1 MNISNIGSL
10 KFYAQYADVVV
21 LARELTLSQV
31 QEIAMQIEK
40 EQITGPSGKM
50 IRIELFIHGA
60 LCMAISGKCY
70 MSLHQYNHSAN
81 RGDCLQACR
90 RPYLVTEKETGK
102 ELEIDNEFIMSPK
115 DLSTIAILD
124 QILEAGVQILKIEGR
139 GRPAEY
145 VKTVTTCYHKA
156 VDAIFSGEFIKQNIE
171 RWKSEL
177 AMVYNR
183 GFWEGYYLGKT
194 MGEWNDTYGS
204 KSEKVKIYLGKGL
217 NYFRKVSAAE
227 FLIENNSLLTGDEI
241 IISGPTTG
249 VIQARVNEI
258 RIDDSMVI
266 KAKKGDHITIP
277 VDHPVRRSDK
287 LYKLVGR
294 KE

>member
-1 MNISNIGSL
+1 
-10 KFYAQYADVVV
+10 
-21 LARELTLSQV
+21 
-31 QEIAMQIEK
+31 
-40 EQITGPSGKM
+40 
-50 IRIELFIHGA
+50 
-60 LCMAISGKCY
+60 MAISGKCY

-124 QILEAGVQILKIEGR
+124 QIIEAGVQILKIEGR

-145 VKTVTTCYHKA
+145 VKTVTTCYHEA
-156 VDAIFSGEFIKQNIE
+156 VDAIISGEFIKPNIE
-171 RWKSEL
+171 RWQSEL

-204 KSEKVKIYLGKGL
+204 KSKKVKIYLGKGL
-217 NYFRKVSAAE
+217 NYFRKVRAAE
-227 FLIENNSLLTGDEI
+227 FLIETNSLLTGDEI

-258 RIDDSMVI
+258 RIDDSTVI

-287 LYKLVGR
+287 LYKLVR
-294 KE
+294 REE